1 MMRVPGAE
9 RLHVLQL
16 PLAAHWFYH
25 ELWDKK
31 YKTKFTLCIVL
42 YAWLVLSLSPNPGT
56 TYVAVALYYLSTLFL
71 PMFYRMPEK
80 ALKDWK
86 LANKDSNHSSI
97 ADSRKIQRIMHR
109 RTTSDFDDDVLL
121 QAKSLGAS
129 ENNNNLSN
137 ADYRKKVKNVIP
149 HDLLH
154 D

>member
-86 LANKDSNHSSI
+86 LANKDSNQSI

-149 HDLLH
+149 HDLLY